1 VAVNPDVLIIGG
13 GVVGSACARELA
25 RAGLKVTVVDPGGA
39 IGQAWQAAA
48 GLLAPQ
54 LEGDGEDPLL
64 EVGLAG
70 RDYYTTHRAE
80 LEASS
85 GITLGLLLGGIV
97 RLAGSEADAERLRT
111 RVAWQRQHGL
121 SCEWLGPDEVR
132 EQWPWLGSSRGA
144 LLAPNDGSL
153 DPSRLVQ
160 ALIVDGNR
168 LGVRRLEDRI
178 SRLEIANG
186 HATGAAGRER
196 YSAGRVVVAAGAW
209 SGRLEGLPR
218 PVSVEPIRGQMAAIH
233 RPRTLPDF
241 IAYGHD
247 HYYLL
252 TRGEEI
258 VAGSTME
265 HAGFTAEVTTEGLAG
280 IKAAADRICPEL
292 AHLPIARSW
301 AGLRPG
307 TPDGL
312 PIIGQ
317 EPRVQ
322 GLWYATGHG
331 RNGVLLAGITAVVLR
346 QQMSGETTLEA
357 VGGGAFRPERF
368 WNR

>member
-1 VAVNPDVLIIGG
+1 
-13 GVVGSACARELA
+13 
-25 RAGLKVTVVDPGGA
+25 
-39 IGQAWQAAA
+39 
-48 GLLAPQ
+48 
-54 LEGDGEDPLL
+54 
-64 EVGLAG
+64 
-70 RDYYTTHRAE
+70 
-80 LEASS
+80 
-85 GITLGLLLGGIV
+85 
-97 RLAGSEADAERLRT
+97 
-111 RVAWQRQHGL
+111 
-121 SCEWLGPDEVR
+121 
-132 EQWPWLGSSRGA
+132 
-144 LLAPNDGSL
+144 
-153 DPSRLVQ
+153 LVQ

-168 LGVRRLEDRI
+168 LGVRRLDDRI
-178 SRLEIANG
+178 ARLEIVNG
-186 HATGAAGRER
+186 HATGAAGRDR

-247 HYYLL
+247 HYLL

-265 HAGFTAEVTTEGLAG
+265 HVGFTAEVTTEGLAG
-280 IKAAADRICPEL
+280 IKAGADRICPEL
-292 AHLPIARSW
+292 AGLPIARSW

-322 GLWYATGHG
+322 DLWYATGHG

-357 VGGGAFRPERF
+357 VRAFRPERF
-368 WNR
+368 WSR